1 MHRDVSLSRIQGAAI
16 PGEGADGDGGKSFE
30 ASASGNDDLVLSL
43 CFLVREDCWRYGGFG
58 RHCGHLLGLK
68 GGTHCSL
75 YAESQSEVYPESI
88 NLYRFSMKI
97 EAPLCRYHG
106 GESNIVGAERQS
118 AIAPSMTRLAQDS
131 LRMSKTKGSNCAWI
145 CYSTSEQEF
154 TVFGLGRSC
163 PLVPCS
169 ARMRTMFRCMVIAMT
184 AMFTPSNGVVQ
195 CKGCMWAVVTFH
207 LSWRQLS
214 PLYLSPSKGR
224 ARTQAGA

>member
-16 PGEGADGDGGKSFE
+16 LGEGADGDGGKSFE

-106 GESNIVGAERQS
+106 CESNIVGAERQS

-131 LRMSKTKGSNCAWI
+131 LHMSKTKGDVSMYGDSDDSNV
-145 CYSTSEQEF
+145 YSIQR
-154 TVFGLGRSC
+154 G
-163 PLVPCS
+163 CS
-169 ARMRTMFRCMVIAMT
+169 MQRLYV
-184 AMFTPSNGVVQ
+184 
-195 CKGCMWAVVTFH
+195 GCCD
-207 LSWRQLS
+207 
-214 PLYLSPSKGR
+214 PK
-224 ARTQAGA
+224 

>member
-131 LRMSKTKGSNCAWI
+131 LRMSKTKGDVSMYGDSDDSNV
-145 CYSTSEQEF
+145 YSIQQGCPMQRLYVGCCDVPPELAPIVSPVSQPLERQ
-154 TVFGLGRSC
+154 GANSGRCLNSRLVCIVYLVLKDRC
-163 PLVPCS
+163 PEVN
-169 ARMRTMFRCMVIAMT
+169 R
-184 AMFTPSNGVVQ
+184 
-195 CKGCMWAVVTFH
+195 
-207 LSWRQLS
+207 
-214 PLYLSPSKGR
+214 R
-224 ARTQAGA
+224 ADC

>member
-106 GESNIVGAERQS
+106 GLDLLQHVGGEIHSVWPRTILS
-118 AIAPSMTRLAQDS
+118 AS
-131 LRMSKTKGSNCAWI
+131 
-145 CYSTSEQEF
+145 
-154 TVFGLGRSC
+154 
-163 PLVPCS
+163 
-169 ARMRTMFRCMVIAMT
+169 
-184 AMFTPSNGVVQ
+184 AMFSENENDVSMYGDSDDSNVYSIQ
-195 CKGCMWAVVTFH
+195 RGCSMQ
-207 LSWRQLS
+207 R
-214 PLYLSPSKGR
+214 LYVGCCDPK
-224 ARTQAGA
+224 